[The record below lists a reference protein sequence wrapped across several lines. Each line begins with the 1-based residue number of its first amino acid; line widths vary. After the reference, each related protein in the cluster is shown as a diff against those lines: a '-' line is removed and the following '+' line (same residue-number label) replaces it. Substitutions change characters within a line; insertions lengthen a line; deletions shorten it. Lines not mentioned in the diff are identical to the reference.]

1 MPDAA
6 ASYTFQDHSGVP
18 TSSTPHSNPY
28 QDLITHCNDDPAQV
42 QAKYATHR
50 EKRAE
55 QQREKLLADDF
66 DGMVIDPILKNL
78 VGWPGFEDPRK
89 CLVFWARP
97 TQDIRALIAKV
108 QQILLEVAPGTKN
121 RRDPRQIRRY
131 IDTVLI

>member
-18 TSSTPHSNPY
+18 TSSKPHSNPY

-55 QQREKLLADDF
+55 QQRQKLLADDF

-108 QQILLEVAPGTKN
+108 QQRLLEVAPGTRIVAILVK
-121 RRDPRQIRRY
+121 
-131 IDTVLI
+131 